1 MMAKKSP
8 EIDKYILQFPPKVL
22 KVLRRIRQTVR
33 KAAPLAEETISY
45 RIPTYRLNE
54 NLVHFA
60 GFSNH
65 ISFFPTSSGI
75 RAFKK
80 ELSKYK
86 TSAGTV
92 QFPLDK
98 PMPLALITR
107 IVKFRVKESLKKK
120 AAR

>member
-1 MMAKKSP
+1 MAKKSP
-8 EIDKYILQFPPKVL
+8 EIDKYILQFPPKVM
-22 KVLRRIRQTVR
+22 KILRRIRQTVR
-33 KAAPLAEETISY
+33 KAAPLAEEIISY

-60 GFSNH
+60 AFSNH
-65 ISFFPTSSGI
+65 ISFFPTSGI

-92 QFPLDK
+92 QFPLAK
-98 PMPLALITR
+98 PIPLALITR